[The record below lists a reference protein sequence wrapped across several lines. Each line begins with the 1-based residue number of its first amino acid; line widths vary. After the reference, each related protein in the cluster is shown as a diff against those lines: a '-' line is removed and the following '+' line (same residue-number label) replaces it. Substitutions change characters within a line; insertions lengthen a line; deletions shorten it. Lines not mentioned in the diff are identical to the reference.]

1 MNQVPI
7 YAAEIVRD
15 LLVVVM
21 SINEHAPCRGAL
33 MMMLIENAARDINI
47 RESSRKW
54 KESKRDHVGVLRCG
68 AGA

>member
-15 LLVVVM
+15 LLVVVT

-33 MMMLIENAARDINI
+33 IDGACSLITPRAT
-47 RESSRKW
+47 
-54 KESKRDHVGVLRCG
+54 
-68 AGA
+68 